1 MDEKKRNP
9 PWDYDE
15 IIIALDVYMK
25 HRPKV
30 PEKDSKEIS
39 ELSQTLRS
47 LAVRLGNHVSDDYR
61 NVNGVYMKLMN
72 FKALDLEYLGKGLA
86 SASRKDKE
94 VFEAYGNDDTS
105 LAEAAL
111 AIREGI
117 KSTEM
122 IPIVDE
128 PEDILFEAVE
138 GKLLVRTH
146 RTRERNAAIIKKKKE
161 AAYNATGKLV
171 CEACG
176 FDFKATYGERGDGF
190 IECHHTSPV
199 SQLKPGQ
206 KTKLSDLAL
215 LCSNCHRMVHRGKH
229 WLTINELKGLMH
241 D

>member
-1 MDEKKRNP
+1 
-9 PWDYDE
+9 
-15 IIIALDVYMK
+15 
-25 HRPKV
+25 
-30 PEKDSKEIS
+30 
-39 ELSQTLRS
+39 
-47 LAVRLGNHVSDDYR
+47 
-61 NVNGVYMKLMN
+61 MKLMN
-72 FKALDLEYLGKGLA
+72 FKALDPEYLGKGLA

-161 AAYNATGKLV
+161 AAYNATGQLV

-176 FDFKATYGERGDGF
+176 FDFKARYGERGDGF

-206 KTKLSDLAL
+206 KTKPSDLAL

-229 WLTINELKGLMH
+229 WLTIDELKALLS
-241 D
+241 

>member
-1 MDEKKRNP
+1 MEEKKRNP

-25 HRPKV
+25 HRPKI
-30 PEKDSKEIS
+30 PEKDSQEIS

-47 LAVRLGNHVSDDYR
+47 LALRLGNHVSDDYR

-72 FKALDLEYLGKGLA
+72 FKALDPEYQGKGLA
-86 SASRKDKE
+86 SASKKDKE
-94 VFEAYGNDDTS
+94 VFEAYGSDGTS

-122 IPIVDE
+122 IPTVDE
-128 PEDILFEAVE
+128 PEDITFEAVE

-161 AAYNATGKLV
+161 AAYNATGRLV

-176 FDFKATYGERGDGF
+176 FDFKVRYGERGDGF
-190 IECHHTSPV
+190 IECHHTLPV

-206 KTKLSDLAL
+206 KTKLSELAL

-229 WLTINELKGLMH
+229 WLSINELKALLT
-241 D
+241 

>member
-15 IIIALDVYMK
+15 IIIALDVYKK
-25 HRPKV
+25 HFPKV

-47 LAVRLGNHVSDDYR
+47 LAVRLGNHVSDNYR

-72 FKALDLEYLGKGLA
+72 FKALDPEYMGKGLA
-86 SASRKDKE
+86 SGSRKDKE
-94 VFEAYGNDDTS
+94 VFEAYGSDGTS

-111 AIREGI
+111 AIKGGI

-122 IPIVDE
+122 IPTVDE

-161 AAYNATGKLV
+161 AAYNATGQLV

-176 FDFKATYGERGDGF
+176 FDFKARYGERGDGF

-206 KTKLSDLAL
+206 KTKPSDLAL

-229 WLTINELKGLMH
+229 WLTIDELKALLS
-241 D
+241 